1 MSAPSASLG
10 LHSIP
15 SSEFLLQ
22 FDRLLFSITMINPP
36 DELLEDL
43 QTNFPP
49 PAKAQS
55 PTPLSDW
62 AVNGH
67 TSPGHDHLE
76 THYYDKFE
84 GEEHLRGHIP
94 PPAGQKQRDLRA
106 GMPQVSH
113 HLVIAYLCIPG
124 RYKCWI

>member
-1 MSAPSASLG
+1 
-10 LHSIP
+10 
-15 SSEFLLQ
+15 
-22 FDRLLFSITMINPP
+22 MINPP

-55 PTPLSDW
+55 PTPLSDR

-76 THYYDKFE
+76 SHYYDKFE
-84 GEEHLRGHIP
+84 GEEHLRGYIP
-94 PPAGQKQRDLRA
+94 PPTGQKQQDSRA

-113 HLVIAYLCIPG
+113 HLVIPYLCILLSAS
-124 RYKCWI
+124 YEM

>member
-1 MSAPSASLG
+1 
-10 LHSIP
+10 
-15 SSEFLLQ
+15 
-22 FDRLLFSITMINPP
+22 MINPP

-43 QTNFPP
+43 QTSFPP

-76 THYYDKFE
+76 RHYYDKFE
-84 GEEHLRGHIP
+84 GEEHLRGYIP
-94 PPAGQKQRDLRA
+94 PPAGQKQQDLRA

-124 RYKCWI
+124 GYKCLI